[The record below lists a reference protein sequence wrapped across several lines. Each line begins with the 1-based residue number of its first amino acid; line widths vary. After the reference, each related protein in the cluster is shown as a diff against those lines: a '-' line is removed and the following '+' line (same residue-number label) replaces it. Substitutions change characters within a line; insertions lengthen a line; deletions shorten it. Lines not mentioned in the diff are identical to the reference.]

1 MMVLQE
7 YNFLVNHRKGSVNK
21 DVDVLTRLQ
30 NTQVEAQEDSPGLT
44 LEAIKIAL
52 ANDEFVQA
60 KREERIRTS
69 FLERDGLLWHVEPQ

>member
-7 YNFLVNHRKGSVNK
+7 YNFLVNHCKGSVNK